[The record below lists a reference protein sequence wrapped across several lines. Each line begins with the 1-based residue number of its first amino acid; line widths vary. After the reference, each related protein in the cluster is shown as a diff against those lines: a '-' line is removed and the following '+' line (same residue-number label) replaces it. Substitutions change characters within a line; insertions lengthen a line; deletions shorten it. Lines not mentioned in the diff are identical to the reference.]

1 MAISDTGSLAVNS
14 GGRKK
19 ALVISVSNYDDKNM
33 HKLDFCENDGKKM
46 YEILKQNNFDIPE
59 NRKLIGRV
67 NWDQMHDAIID
78 FFRDQNIKSTDT
90 LLMYFSGHGIPD
102 GRGDH
107 YLATS
112 EIDPYVPEKRGFR
125 FDDLNGYMDKSISK
139 KIVLMLDCC
148 YSGAAS
154 ISSKGDTDSI
164 AKSGGAAIS
173 NTLAK
178 GFKEGQ
184 GRYILA
190 SSLSDQRSFQMQD
203 QPYSLFTYYLLEG
216 LKGGNGESV
225 DENGNVTPYYLGE
238 YVYKKITDLPPD
250 KRQYQEPIIK
260 TEARGEII
268 LAKIDGY
275 TRSSLRPPPAI
286 APARQDTVQMLIR
299 EGNDYFMKG
308 NFDEAVRCYEKAKS
322 ADPTEFIPYF
332 SDAWFRKGTALN
344 NMGLRDESLKCF
356 DKAIELNP
364 NHVDAWYKKGNVL
377 VSRVEFL
384 EAIRCY
390 NNVIKLNPT
399 YVDAWNNKGV
409 CLFKLGKFDEA
420 LICYD
425 RSLAINER
433 DSDIWM
439 NKGYVLNK
447 LGNSKDAKR
456 CFDKADELKKDR

>member
-1 MAISDTGSLAVNS
+1 
-14 GGRKK
+14 
-19 ALVISVSNYDDKNM
+19 
-33 HKLDFCENDGKKM
+33 M
-46 YEILKQNNFDIPE
+46 YELLKECKFEIPD

-67 NWDQMHDAIID
+67 TWDQMHDAIID
-78 FFRDQNIKSTDT
+78 FFRDQNIKSKDT

-112 EIDPYVPEKRGFR
+112 EIDPYLPEKRGFR

-139 KIVLMLDCC
+139 RIVLLLDCC

-154 ISSKGDTDSI
+154 INSKSDADSI

-190 SSLSDQRSFQMQD
+190 SSLSDQSSYQMQD

-216 LKGGNGESV
+216 LGGANGESV

-268 LAKIDGY
+268 LAKIGGY
-275 TRSSLRPPPAI
+275 AKSSNPTMPSPIIPNTTRVIS
-286 APARQDTVQMLIR
+286 DLIR
-299 EGNDYFMKG
+299 EGNDYFSSG
-308 NFDEAVRCYEKAKS
+308 NFDEAIRCYEKVKATS
-322 ADPTEFIPYF
+322 PSESIPYF
-332 SDAWFRKGTALN
+332 ADAWVKKGIDVYA
-344 NMGLRDESLKCF
+344 MGLTDEALKCY
-356 DKAIELNP
+356 DKAIGLNP

-377 VSRVEFL
+377 MTKSMFQ
-384 EAIRCY
+384 EAIICY
-390 NNVIKLNPT
+390 TNALRLNPNYT
-399 YVDAWNNKGV
+399 TAWNNKGV
-409 CLFKLGKFDEA
+409 SLFNLGKFDEA
-420 LICYD
+420 TLCYD

-433 DSDIWM
+433 DGSVWY
-439 NKGYVLNK
+439 NKGLALNK
-447 LGNSKDAKR
+447 MKKPKDAER
-456 CFDKADELKKDR
+456 CFAKASEFR